1 MIEKHVWKVTFRT
14 NEVDTEGDELCE
26 HRNVIA
32 DDFESAYGWA
42 KKNVEFDE
50 GSEDGFTGIVTIACI
65 SDLIEVV

>member
-14 NEVDTEGDELCE
+14 TDVDEEGDELCE

-32 DDFESAYGWA
+32 DDFDSVYAWA

-50 GSEDGFTGIVTIACI
+50 GSEDGFTEIITIARI
-65 SDLIEVV
+65 SDLMEVV